1 MAPRSK
7 VELLPAEIKSWLDDK
22 LVASAFAG
30 YDALEAE
37 LNERLQ
43 AAGADFRVG
52 KSSIHRYGSSFEDKL
67 KSLKLVSEQAR
78 AMIGGAP
85 DEEDSVSQALI
96 RMTQEKLFN
105 VVLDLEVD
113 PSKLNLASVTRAIA
127 DLSRASIS
135 NKKYATEVKSRAE
148 AAAASVTSVA
158 KKAGLTPEAVQAIR
172 SQILGIAG

>member
-7 VELLPAEIKSWLDDK
+7 VEQLPAALKEWLDAK
-22 LVASAFAG
+22 LIAGAFAG
-30 YDALEAE
+30 YETLEAE

-52 KSSIHRYGSSFEDKL
+52 KSSIHRYGSTFEDRI

-78 AMIGGAP
+78 AVVSASP
-85 DEEDSVSQALI
+85 DEEDAVSQALI

-105 VVLDLEVD
+105 VVLDLQVD
-113 PSKLNLASVTRAIA
+113 PTKLNLAAVTRAIA

-135 NKKYATEVKSRAE
+135 NKKFATEVKTRT
-148 AAAASVTSVA
+148 AAAADAVTSMI
-158 KKAGLTPEAVQAIR
+158 KNSGLTPDAVDEIR
-172 SQILGIAG
+172 RRILGIAE